1 MIEGKSSE
9 IAVEYLKERGFSK
22 KDIIDNEIGLAPES
36 WDFLVKFIDQKNL
49 NKGYSEEIG
58 LIKKKENNNFYFDF
72 FRNRIIFPIK
82 NRQGSII
89 AFAGRSLNNDE
100 PKYLNSKESQIFS
113 KRKILYGTNKFSLL
127 KGKKPKFVYIVEGY
141 TDVLMMNKIGI
152 NNVVAS
158 MGTSLTNEHANEI
171 SKLSD
176 KVVLIFDSD
185 EAGLNA
191 SFKSIEPLFASG
203 IDVYKLSLPDSFD
216 PCDFIKT
223 NGKSAFIDILKHV
236 QPIMDSYIEYLK
248 IQYLE
253 KNKALNSIINEF
265 LSKLIYVSDAFKKDI
280 MINNFCST
288 FSITKIQIEKK
299 INSLNSVSLNIDKKI
314 KTDFNLS
321 PIEIALKVFVENI
334 KSRDPNLLKE
344 IEEVAKPEILK
355 IINIIKKDLN
365 SEPAKILTMLDDET
379 SKYFSN
385 ILFASTEFNFE
396 LSDNIIK
403 ECILKTRLD
412 NLKEIKRKINMK
424 LSNAK
429 GLSSDD
435 EKALLLELN
444 NIIKEEKKIK
454 S

>member
-1 MIEGKSSE
+1 
-9 IAVEYLKERGFSK
+9 
-22 KDIIDNEIGLAPES
+22 
-36 WDFLVKFIDQKNL
+36 
-49 NKGYSEEIG
+49 
-58 LIKKKENNNFYFDF
+58 
-72 FRNRIIFPIK
+72 
-82 NRQGSII
+82 
-89 AFAGRSLNNDE
+89 
-100 PKYLNSKESQIFS
+100 
-113 KRKILYGTNKFSLL
+113 
-127 KGKKPKFVYIVEGY
+127 
-141 TDVLMMNKIGI
+141 
-152 NNVVAS
+152 
-158 MGTSLTNEHANEI
+158 
-171 SKLSD
+171 
-176 KVVLIFDSD
+176 
-185 EAGLNA
+185 
-191 SFKSIEPLFASG
+191 
-203 IDVYKLSLPDSFD
+203 
-216 PCDFIKT
+216 
-223 NGKSAFIDILKHV
+223 
-236 QPIMDSYIEYLK
+236 MDSYIEYLK